1 MNMLKINK
9 VSLVD
14 NQFTDEELQTGGL
27 CTLNAGVTK
36 EAAGTEVGKGV
47 WHFVKDGTATCVAA
61 ETDFSGGAEAKG
73 FSCKVEE
80 LVLKLTKKVRR
91 EIPVAADQKSIDT
104 GLKGLNGTVGKFN
117 DVDKEAAAKV
127 AVEIADISTA
137 SVSITEVNDGVL
149 TLDAGA
155 KAGVLVVDLKV
166 EVGKGVASHPSMDAA
181 HKLELKAGEPL
192 HVVLY
197 ANAKNLEGAKLNVT
211 DFHTRSSRIGI
222 TK

>member
-1 MNMLKINK
+1 MLKINK

-27 CTLNAGVTK
+27 CTLNAGVS
-36 EAAGTEVGKGV
+36 GTEVGKGV

-61 ETDFSGGAEAKG
+61 ETDIAALPADA
-73 FSCKVEE
+73 SCKVEQ
-80 LVLKLTKKVRR
+80 LVLKLTKKVHR
-91 EIPVAADQKSIDT
+91 EIPVAENQTTIDT
-104 GLKGLNGTVGKFN
+104 GLKGLNDSAAVVVDAASSHVATV
-117 DVDKEAAAKV
+117 
-127 AVEIADISTA
+127 A
-137 SVSITEVNDGVL
+137 SVKDGVL
-149 TLDAGA
+149 TLTGA

-166 EVGKGVASHPSMDAA
+166 EVGEGKASHPSMDAA

-211 DFHTRSSRIGI
+211 DFHTRDSRIGI

>member
-1 MNMLKINK
+1 MLKINK

-14 NQFTDEELQTGGL
+14 NQFTDEELKTGGL
-27 CTLNAGVTK
+27 CELT
-36 EAAGTEVGKGV
+36 AAGTPAGKGV

-61 ETDFSGGAEAKG
+61 ETDISGDDKQKG
-73 FSCKVEE
+73 FSCEVEK
-80 LVLKLTKKVRR
+80 LVLKLTKKVHR
-91 EIPVAADQKSIDT
+91 EIPVAKDQTEVDT
-104 GLKGLNGTVGKFN
+104 GLNGLMKATKDNAHSTIATAATATVKEAYAGTV
-117 DVDKEAAAKV
+117 
-127 AVEIADISTA
+127 
-137 SVSITEVNDGVL
+137 TENSGLL
-149 TLDAGA
+149 TL
-155 KAGVLVVDLKV
+155 AGVTEAGILVVDLEV
-166 EVGKGVASHPSMDAA
+166 EVGEGKASHPSMDAA

>member
-1 MNMLKINK
+1 MLKINK

-14 NQFTDEELQTGGL
+14 NQFTDEELCTGGL
-27 CTLNAGVTK
+27 CELT
-36 EAAGTEVGKGV
+36 AAGTKVGKGV

-61 ETDFSGGAEAKG
+61 ETDFPVSEEAKD

-91 EIPVAADQKSIDT
+91 EIPVAADQGAIDT
-104 GLKGLNGTVGKFN
+104 GLKGLNGRI
-117 DVDKEAAAKV
+117 AKSSDIPY
-127 AVEIADISTA
+127 AVETAAIVVDATSSTDA
-137 SVSITEVNDGVL
+137 TVYSVRDGVM
-149 TLDAGA
+149 TLDPKPT
-155 KAGVLVVDLKV
+155 KAGVLVVDLTV
-166 EVGKGVASHPSMDAA
+166 NVGEGKASHPSMDPA
-181 HKLELKAGEPL
+181 HKLKLKQGEPL

>member
-1 MNMLKINK
+1 MLKINK

-14 NQFTDEELQTGGL
+14 NQFTDEELKTGGL
-27 CTLNAGVTK
+27 CELT
-36 EAAGTEVGKGV
+36 AAGTPAGKGV

-61 ETDFSGGAEAKG
+61 ETDISGDDKQKG
-73 FSCKVEE
+73 FSCEVEK

-91 EIPVAADQKSIDT
+91 EIQVAKDQTEVDT
-104 GLKGLNGTVGKFN
+104 GLKGLVKATKDNAHSTIATAATATV
-117 DVDKEAAAKV
+117 KEAYAG
-127 AVEIADISTA
+127 TA
-137 SVSITEVNDGVL
+137 TENSGLL
-149 TLDAGA
+149 TLAGVTE
-155 KAGVLVVDLKV
+155 AGVLVVDLEV
-166 EVGKGVASHPSMDAA
+166 EVGEGKASHPSMDAA

-197 ANAKNLEGAKLNVT
+197 ANAKNLEGAKPNVT

>member
-1 MNMLKINK
+1 MLKINK

-14 NQFTDEELQTGGL
+14 NQFTDEELRTGGL
-27 CTLNAGVTK
+27 CELNAGASGTK
-36 EAAGTEVGKGV
+36 VGKGV

-61 ETDFSGGAEAKG
+61 ETDIAALPADA
-73 FSCKVEE
+73 SCEVEQ

-91 EIPVAADQKSIDT
+91 EIPVAKGQSVIDT
-104 GLKGLNGTVGKFN
+104 GLKGLTAADKKATSTIAETVKE
-117 DVDKEAAAKV
+117 VVTKETETDKLGQIKLSAAA
-127 AVEIADISTA
+127 AD
-137 SVSITEVNDGVL
+137 
-149 TLDAGA
+149 
-155 KAGVLVVDLKV
+155 AGVLVVDL
-166 EVGKGVASHPSMDAA
+166 EVTVGEGKASHPSMDAA

-211 DFHTRSSRIGI
+211 DFHTRDSRIGI

>member
-27 CTLNAGVTK
+27 CTLNAGVS
-36 EAAGTEVGKGV
+36 GTEVGKGV

-61 ETDFSGGAEAKG
+61 ETDIAALPADA
-73 FSCKVEE
+73 SCKVEQ
-80 LVLKLTKKVRR
+80 LVLKLTKKVHR
-91 EIPVAADQKSIDT
+91 EIPVAKGQSVIDT
-104 GLKGLNGTVGKFN
+104 GLKGLTAADKKATSTIAETVTVVEKESDTDKFGQI
-117 DVDKEAAAKV
+117 KLSAAA
-127 AVEIADISTA
+127 AE
-137 SVSITEVNDGVL
+137 
-149 TLDAGA
+149 
-155 KAGVLVVDLKV
+155 AGVLVVDL
-166 EVGKGVASHPSMDAA
+166 EVTVGEGKASHPSMDPE

-211 DFHTRSSRIGI
+211 DFHTRGSRIGI
-222 TK
+222 INKQ

>member
-1 MNMLKINK
+1 MLKINK

-27 CTLNAGVTK
+27 CELT
-36 EAAGTEVGKGV
+36 AAGAPAGKGV

-61 ETDFSGGAEAKG
+61 ETDISGDDEKQQG
-73 FSCKVEE
+73 FSCEVEK

-91 EIPVAADQKSIDT
+91 EIPVAKGQSVIDT
-104 GLKGLNGTVGKFN
+104 GLKGLTAADKKATSTIAETVAEVVTKENETDKFGQI
-117 DVDKEAAAKV
+117 KLSAAA
-127 AVEIADISTA
+127 AE
-137 SVSITEVNDGVL
+137 
-149 TLDAGA
+149 AGI
-155 KAGVLVVDLKV
+155 LVVDLAV
-166 EVGKGVASHPSMDAA
+166 EVGKGHASHPSMDAA

-211 DFHTRSSRIGI
+211 DFHTRGSRIDI

>member
-1 MNMLKINK
+1 MLKINK

-14 NQFTDEELQTGGL
+14 NQFTDEELKTGGICEL
-27 CTLNAGVTK
+27 T
-36 EAAGTEVGKGV
+36 AASAPAGKGV

-61 ETDFSGGAEAKG
+61 ETDISADDDKQKG
-73 FSCKVEE
+73 FSCEVEK

-91 EIPVAADQKSIDT
+91 EIQVAKDQTEVDT
-104 GLKGLNGTVGKFN
+104 GLKGLVKATKDDAHSTIATAATATVKEAYAGTV
-117 DVDKEAAAKV
+117 
-127 AVEIADISTA
+127 
-137 SVSITEVNDGVL
+137 TENSGLL
-149 TLDAGA
+149 TLAGVTE
-155 KAGVLVVDLKV
+155 AGVLIVDLEV
-166 EVGKGVASHPSMDAA
+166 EVGEGKASHPSMDAA

-197 ANAKNLEGAKLNVT
+197 ANAKNLEGAKPNVT

>member
-14 NQFTDEELQTGGL
+14 NQFTDEELKTGGL
-27 CTLNAGVTK
+27 CTLNAGVS
-36 EAAGTEVGKGV
+36 GTEVGKGV

-61 ETDFSGGAEAKG
+61 ETDIKELPADA
-73 FSCKVEE
+73 SCKVEE
-80 LVLKLTKKVRR
+80 LVLKLTKKVHR

-117 DVDKEAAAKV
+117 DENKETAAGV

-137 SVSITEVNDGVL
+137 SVSITGVKDGVL
-149 TLDAGA
+149 TLGTGA

-181 HKLELKAGEPL
+181 HKLELKQGEPL

-211 DFHTRSSRIGI
+211 DFHTRGSRIGI
-222 TK
+222 KGDK

>member
-14 NQFTDEELQTGGL
+14 NQFTDEELQTGGICEL
-27 CTLNAGVTK
+27 T
-36 EAAGTEVGKGV
+36 AAGTPAGKGV

-61 ETDFSGGAEAKG
+61 ETDISGDDKQKG

-80 LVLKLTKKVRR
+80 LVLKLTKNVHR
-91 EIPVAADQKSIDT
+91 EIPVAADQTTIDT
-104 GLKGLNGTVGKFN
+104 GLKGLNGTIAKSS
-117 DVDKEAAAKV
+117 DAAATIKAAAIVVDAASSHV
-127 AVEIADISTA
+127 ATVE
-137 SVSITEVNDGVL
+137 SVKDGVL
-149 TLDAGA
+149 TLAAGA

-166 EVGKGVASHPSMDAA
+166 EVGNGVASHPSMDAE

-211 DFHTRSSRIGI
+211 DFHTRGSRIGI

>member
-1 MNMLKINK
+1 MLKINK

-14 NQFTDEELQTGGL
+14 NQFTDEELQTGGICEL
-27 CTLNAGVTK
+27 T
-36 EAAGTEVGKGV
+36 AAGTSVGKGV

-61 ETDFSGGAEAKG
+61 ETDISGGTEAKG

-80 LVLKLTKKVRR
+80 LVLKLTKKVHR
-91 EIPVAADQKSIDT
+91 EIPVAADQTTIDT
-104 GLKGLNGTVGKFN
+104 GLKGLNGSIATSSDAADKIKAAVVVVDAASSHVATV
-117 DVDKEAAAKV
+117 E
-127 AVEIADISTA
+127 
-137 SVSITEVNDGVL
+137 SVKDGVL
-149 TLDAGA
+149 TLAAGA
-155 KAGVLVVDLKV
+155 KAGILVVDLKV
-166 EVGKGVASHPSMDAA
+166 EVGKGVASHPSMDAE

-211 DFHTRSSRIGI
+211 DFHTRGSHIGI

>member
-1 MNMLKINK
+1 MLKINK

-14 NQFTDEELQTGGL
+14 NQFTDEELKTGGL
-27 CTLNAGVTK
+27 CTLNAGVS
-36 EAAGTEVGKGV
+36 GTEVGKGV

-61 ETDFSGGAEAKG
+61 ETDIAALPADA
-73 FSCKVEE
+73 SCKVEE
-80 LVLKLTKKVRR
+80 LVLKLTKKVHR
-91 EIPVAADQKSIDT
+91 EIPVAKGQSVIDT
-104 GLKGLNGTVGKFN
+104 GLKGLTAADKKATSTIAETVAEVVTKETET
-117 DVDKEAAAKV
+117 DKLGQIKLSAAA
-127 AVEIADISTA
+127 A
-137 SVSITEVNDGVL
+137 
-149 TLDAGA
+149 DAGI
-155 KAGVLVVDLKV
+155 LVVDLEV

-211 DFHTRSSRIGI
+211 DFHTRGSRIGI

>member
-1 MNMLKINK
+1 MLKINK

-27 CTLNAGVTK
+27 CELT
-36 EAAGTEVGKGV
+36 AAGTPAGKGV

-61 ETDFSGGAEAKG
+61 ETDFPVSTESKG

-80 LVLKLTKKVRR
+80 LVLKLTKNVRR
-91 EIPVAADQKSIDT
+91 EIPVAAGQTTIDT
-104 GLKGLNGTVGKFN
+104 GLKGLTGAIATSSA
-117 DVDKEAAAKV
+117 EAATVAAAAVVVDAASSHVATVESAK
-127 AVEIADISTA
+127 
-137 SVSITEVNDGVL
+137 DGIL
-149 TLDAGA
+149 TLAADA

-166 EVGKGVASHPSMDAA
+166 IVGEGKASHPSMDPA

-211 DFHTRSSRIGI
+211 DFHTVNSRIGI

>member
-1 MNMLKINK
+1 MLKINK

-14 NQFTDEELQTGGL
+14 NQFTDEELRTGGL
-27 CTLNAGVTK
+27 CELN
-36 EAAGTEVGKGV
+36 AAGTPAGKGV

-61 ETDFSGGAEAKG
+61 ETDLPVSTESKG
-73 FSCKVEE
+73 FSCEVEK
-80 LVLKLTKKVRR
+80 LVLKLTKKVHR
-91 EIPVAADQKSIDT
+91 EIPVAKDQTEVDT
-104 GLKGLNGTVGKFN
+104 GLKGLMKATKDNAHSTIATAATATVKEAYAGTV
-117 DVDKEAAAKV
+117 
-127 AVEIADISTA
+127 
-137 SVSITEVNDGVL
+137 TENSGLL
-149 TLDAGA
+149 TL
-155 KAGVLVVDLKV
+155 AGVTEAGILVVDLEV
-166 EVGKGVASHPSMDAA
+166 EVGEGKASHPSMDAA

>member
-1 MNMLKINK
+1 MLKINK

-27 CTLNAGVTK
+27 CELT
-36 EAAGTEVGKGV
+36 AAGTPAGKGV

-61 ETDFSGGAEAKG
+61 ETDFPVSTESKG

-80 LVLKLTKKVRR
+80 LVLKLTKKVHR
-91 EIPVAADQKSIDT
+91 EIPVAADQTTIDT
-104 GLKGLNGTVGKFN
+104 GLKGLTGAIATSSA
-117 DVDKEAAAKV
+117 EAATVAAAAVVVDAASSHVATVESAK
-127 AVEIADISTA
+127 
-137 SVSITEVNDGVL
+137 DGVL
-149 TLDAGA
+149 TLAAGA

-166 EVGKGVASHPSMDAA
+166 AVGEGKASHPSMDPA

-211 DFHTRSSRIGI
+211 DFHTRGSRIDI
-222 TK
+222 TNKP

>member
-1 MNMLKINK
+1 MLKINK

-14 NQFTDEELQTGGL
+14 NQFTDEDLQTGGICEL
-27 CTLNAGVTK
+27 T
-36 EAAGTEVGKGV
+36 AAGTTAGKGV

-61 ETDFSGGAEAKG
+61 ETDLPVSTESKG

-80 LVLKLTKKVRR
+80 LVLKLTKKVHR
-91 EIPVAADQKSIDT
+91 EIPVAENQTTIDT
-104 GLKGLNGTVGKFN
+104 GLKGLNGTTIAKSSDDADTIKAAVIV
-117 DVDKEAAAKV
+117 VDAASSHV
-127 AVEIADISTA
+127 ATVE
-137 SVSITEVNDGVL
+137 SVKDGVL
-149 TLDAGA
+149 TLAAGA
-155 KAGVLVVDLKV
+155 TAGVLVVDLKV
-166 EVGKGVASHPSMDAA
+166 EVGEGKASHPSMDAE

-211 DFHTRSSRIGI
+211 DFHTRGSRIDI

>member
-1 MNMLKINK
+1 MLKINK

-27 CTLNAGVTK
+27 CELT
-36 EAAGTEVGKGV
+36 AAGTPAGKGV

-61 ETDFSGGAEAKG
+61 ETDLQVSTESKG
-73 FSCKVEE
+73 FTCKVEE

-91 EIPVAADQKSIDT
+91 EIPVAADQTTIDT
-104 GLKGLNGTVGKFN
+104 GLKGLNGQIAISSA
-117 DVDKEAAAKV
+117 EAATV
-127 AVEIADISTA
+127 AAAAIVVDAASSHVATVE
-137 SVSITEVNDGVL
+137 SVKDGVL
-149 TLDAGA
+149 TLAAGA

-166 EVGKGVASHPSMDAA
+166 TVGEGKASHPSMDAA
-181 HKLELKAGEPL
+181 HKLELKQGEPL

-197 ANAKNLEGAKLNVT
+197 ANAKNLDGAKLNVT

>member
-27 CTLNAGVTK
+27 CELNAGASGTK
-36 EAAGTEVGKGV
+36 VGKGV

-61 ETDFSGGAEAKG
+61 ETDIAALPADA
-73 FSCKVEE
+73 SCKVEE
-80 LVLKLTKKVRR
+80 LVLKLTKKVHR
-91 EIPVAADQKSIDT
+91 EIPVAKGQSVIDT
-104 GLKGLNGTVGKFN
+104 GLKGLTAADKKATSTIAETVKE
-117 DVDKEAAAKV
+117 VVTKETETDKLGQIKLSALAA
-127 AVEIADISTA
+127 E
-137 SVSITEVNDGVL
+137 
-149 TLDAGA
+149 
-155 KAGVLVVDLKV
+155 AGVLVVDL
-166 EVGKGVASHPSMDAA
+166 EVTVGEGKASHPSMDPE
-181 HKLELKAGEPL
+181 HKLELKQGEPL

-211 DFHTRSSRIGI
+211 DFHTRGSRIGI

>member
-1 MNMLKINK
+1 MLKINK

-27 CTLNAGVTK
+27 CELT
-36 EAAGTEVGKGV
+36 AAGTPAGKGV

-61 ETDFSGGAEAKG
+61 ETDIPGDDKQKG

-80 LVLKLTKKVRR
+80 LVLKLTKKVHR
-91 EIPVAADQKSIDT
+91 EIPVAADQTTIDT
-104 GLKGLNGTVGKFN
+104 GLKGLNGGIAKSS
-117 DVDKEAAAKV
+117 DEAATV
-127 AVEIADISTA
+127 AAAAIVVDAASSSHVANVA
-137 SVSITEVNDGVL
+137 SVKDGVL

-166 EVGKGVASHPSMDAA
+166 AVGEGKASHPSMDAE
-181 HKLELKAGEPL
+181 HELELKAGEPL

-197 ANAKNLEGAKLNVT
+197 ANAENLEGAKLNVT
-211 DFHTRSSRIGI
+211 DFHTRGSRIGI
-222 TK
+222 TNKP